1 MTIVMS
7 PIRWIFVGFI
17 LLSVAAVLYFAWP
30 AKPPAIDTT
39 ALIAEATAKVEAQFK
54 ADIAEKQIAINDYKS
69 RLAVSEAKYKTLATR
84 YTELQKGKDSVTRP
98 ATNSELRDRFTAL
111 GYAPLPVN

>member
-7 PIRWIFVGFI
+7 PIRWAFVGVIVLAI
-17 LLSVAAVLYFAWP
+17 LVVVYAAWP
-30 AKPPAIDTT
+30 TKPPAIDTA
-39 ALIAEATAKVEAQFK
+39 ALIKDATAKVEKQFQ
-54 ADIAEKQIAINDYKS
+54 ADIAEKQIEINDYRT

-84 YTELQKGKDSVTRP
+84 YAELQKGKDSVTRP